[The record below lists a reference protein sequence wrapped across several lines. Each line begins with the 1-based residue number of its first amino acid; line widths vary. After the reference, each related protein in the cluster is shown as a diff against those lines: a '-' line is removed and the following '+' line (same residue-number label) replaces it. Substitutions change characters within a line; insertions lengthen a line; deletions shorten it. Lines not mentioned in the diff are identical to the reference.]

1 MKITKAKLKQIIMEE
16 LSSLSEK
23 RVEEDPKAALEDIYS
38 ESEFLRM
45 IKEDFLA
52 KYLAPRQN
60 EIVVG
65 LKGAIYEY
73 LEGLGDA
80 ILQEDG
86 HSDVP
91 SARRKLKTTV
101 EDAAEILQGLEQMSD
116 EGELPSWWMG
126 KVTLAS
132 DYLNKARDYLLV
144 SGE

>member
-23 RVEEDPKAALEDIYS
+23 RVEEDPKAALEDIYF

-45 IKEDFLA
+45 IKEDFLTG
-52 KYLAPRQN
+52 YLAPRQN

-65 LKGAIYEY
+65 LKGAIYDY

-101 EDAAEILQGLEQMSD
+101 EDAAEILQGLEQMQD

-126 KVTLAS
+126 KVTLAA
-132 DYLNKARDYLLV
+132 DYLNKARDYILV